1 MFIADIISAL
11 WEHQGHTLC
20 EEPGCGVHDGSV
32 GPCDWCGRQVC
43 TEHDDVL
50 MNRDIDS
57 DLMLCQACGDDFDKQ
72 NGIVFDDYGRPQI
85 HGPPHSRDAELV
97 RPEPYPRPRPTPQ
110 YH

>member
-1 MFIADIISAL
+1 M
-11 WEHQGHTLC
+11 
-20 EEPGCGVHDGSV
+20 
-32 GPCDWCGRQVC
+32 C

-72 NGIVFDDYGRPQI
+72 NGIVFDDDGRPQI

-97 RPEPYPRPRPTPQ
+97 RPEPYPRPTP
-110 YH
+110 